1 MEAGRSR
8 YDLAVI
14 GAGVNGAGIARDA
27 ALRGLSVIVLERADV
42 CSGTSWASSR
52 LIHGGLR
59 YLEYGEVPLVFES
72 LRERRNLR
80 RIAPHLIR
88 PLSLC
93 IPIYE
98 SARRGR
104 FLIRL
109 GLTAYDLLSIGK
121 SLPGHEMLSKSE
133 ALDSA
138 PGLEAGGLRGAARY
152 FDAQV
157 TYAERLVLENLL
169 AARDA
174 GARIATYAPVISLET
189 KNDETENDGLSLVYH
204 DSRTWQDRR
213 VEARVVVN
221 AAGPWVDEVL
231 ASSGKPSRRLI
242 GGTKG
247 SHIVVGRFDGAPGEA
262 FYVEAESDG
271 RPFFILPWNGMFLI
285 GTTDIRYDGDPADT
299 RASSEEVEYLL
310 SETNRVFPSAGLTT
324 DDVFYTYSGV
334 RPLPYHEAGPESA
347 ITRRHIV
354 TENRE
359 IGAGLLSIV
368 GGKLTTYRELAE
380 QTVDRVAKRLGKT
393 LPACRTHDSALPG
406 ASGIEEARRAL
417 TALGVLR
424 EDGVERLLSIYGGR
438 AAGIAGLAESDPA
451 QRRLIG
457 DGSGILA
464 AELTFVARQE
474 MPHTLADIVYR
485 RTMLGLAADQG
496 RGLYPEIAGIAAAE
510 LGWDAARKTR
520 EIDALSRYSDSLR
533 VV

>member
-1 MEAGRSR
+1 MAAGTSR

-27 ALRGLSVIVLERADV
+27 ALRGLSVIVLERSDV

-80 RIAPHLIR
+80 RIAPHLVR

-121 SLPGHEMLSKSE
+121 SLPGHKMLSKSE

-138 PGLEAGGLRGAARY
+138 PGIEARGLLGAARY

-157 TYAERLVLENLL
+157 TYAERLVLENVL

-174 GARIATYAPVISLET
+174 GAEIATYAPVISIET
-189 KNDETENDGLSLVYH
+189 GDGGLSLVYH
-204 DSRTWQDRR
+204 DSKTWQDQR
-213 VEARVVVN
+213 VDAHVVVN

-231 ASSGKPSRRLI
+231 ASSGKTPRRLI

-247 SHIVVGRFDGAPGEA
+247 SHIVVGSFDGAPGEA

-271 RPFFILPWNGMFLI
+271 RPFFIIPWNGMFLI
-285 GTTDIRYDGDPADT
+285 GTTDIRFDGDPADT

-310 SETNRVFPSAGLTT
+310 KETNRVFPSAGLTT
-324 DDVFYTYSGV
+324 DDIHYTYSGV

-347 ITRRHIV
+347 ITRRHII
-354 TENRE
+354 TENHE

-380 QTVDRVAKRLGKT
+380 QAVDRVAKRLGT
-393 LPACRTHDSALPG
+393 NLPACRTHDSPLPG
-406 ASGIEEARRAL
+406 ASGIDEARDAL
-417 TALGVLR
+417 TSLGMLGG
-424 EDGVERLLSIYGGR
+424 DGVERLLSVYGGR
-438 AAGIAGLAESDPA
+438 AADIAGLARSDAA
-451 QRRLIG
+451 QQRLIDG
-457 DGSGILA
+457 DRRILA
-464 AELTFVARQE
+464 AEITFVAQQE

-485 RTMLGLAADQG
+485 RTMLGLTADQG
-496 RGLYPEIAGIAAAE
+496 RSLYTEIAGIAAAA
-510 LGWDAARKTR
+510 LGWDERRKTQ
-520 EIDALSRYSDSLR
+520 EIDALRQYSDSLLA
-533 VV
+533 V

>member
-1 MEAGRSR
+1 MSVNRSGDSSR

-80 RIAPHLIR
+80 RIAPHLVR

-93 IPIYE
+93 IPIYD

-104 FLIRL
+104 FLVRL

-121 SLPGHEMLSKSE
+121 SLPGHKMLSKAQ
-133 ALDSA
+133 ALAAA
-138 PGLEAGGLRGAARY
+138 PGLEATGLRGAARY
-152 FDAQV
+152 YDAQV

-174 GARIATYAPVISLET
+174 GVEIATYAPVTSIEAGH
-189 KNDETENDGLSLVYH
+189 DGVSLVYH
-204 DSRTWQDRR
+204 DSKTWQDLKIK
-213 VEARVVVN
+213 ADVVVN
-221 AAGPWVDEVL
+221 AAGPWIDEVL
-231 ASSGKPSRRLI
+231 ATSGKTSRRLI

-247 SHIVVGRFDGAPGEA
+247 SHIVVGRFEGAPGEA
-262 FYVEAESDG
+262 FYVEAKTDG
-271 RPFFILPWNGMFLI
+271 RPFFIIPWNGLFLI
-285 GTTDIRYDGDPADT
+285 GTTDIRYDGDPAET
-299 RASSEEVEYLL
+299 RASRTEVEYLL
-310 SETNRVFPSAGLTT
+310 GETNRVFPSAGLTL
-324 DDVFYTYSGV
+324 DDIHYTYSGV
-334 RPLPYHEAGPESA
+334 RPLPYHDAGPESA
-347 ITRRHIV
+347 ITRRHII

-380 QTVDRVAKRLGKT
+380 QTVDRVAKRLGRA
-393 LPACRTHDSALPG
+393 LPACRTHDTPLPG
-406 ASGIEEARRAL
+406 ASGVDEARQAL
-417 TALGVLR
+417 TGLDVLP
-424 EDGVERLLSIYGGR
+424 ESGVERLLSIYGGR
-438 AAGIAGLAESDPA
+438 SLDIARLAGTDPA
-451 QRRLIG
+451 RRRLI
-457 DGSGILA
+457 DADRGILA
-464 AELTFVARQE
+464 AEISFVAQQE

-496 RGLYPEIAGIAAAE
+496 RSLYRAIAEIAAEE
-510 LGWDAARKTR
+510 LGWDETRRTR
-520 EIDALSRYSDSLR
+520 ELDALKQYSDSLLI
-533 VV
+533 V